1 MYLKGS
7 GKSHHELTRFFYFI
21 HFYVCENDF
30 GFNFV
35 LMIIL
40 TYGITRSD
48 YFTNSS
54 GTVGS

>member
-7 GKSHHELTRFFYFI
+7 GKSHHELARLFYFI

-35 LMIIL
+35 LIVIL
-40 TYGITRSD
+40 TYGIT
-48 YFTNSS
+48 
-54 GTVGS
+54 G